1 MVGSKAREATLTGH
15 DLDLYCPLRQ
25 ISKQDKRKAGKVTKL
40 QKGEYPKKRL
50 AVSQNLQVE
59 LC

>member
-1 MVGSKAREATLTGH
+1 MVGSKAREATLIGH
-15 DLDLYCPLRQ
+15 DLDLYCPLRH
-25 ISKQDKRKAGKVTKL
+25 SKQDKQKAGKVTKL